1 MLTPR
6 ERQIVSAILDG
17 QTNKEIADRFGISDQ
32 TVKNQLRTLYA
43 KLGVSG
49 RLQLAMYA
57 VKHRL
62 IES

>member
-62 IES
+62 N